1 MKYLVIICLFFLSC
15 TDDRPLD
22 TDEFEARPS
31 FETNVFQ
38 TQYSAGSINTGND
51 SIAVPNTIHDYIDV
65 NFLNEEFNADYLE
78 RLRFTVLAENSIDQP
93 QNLDF
98 IFFDNNDV
106 ETFRVTEPI
115 PAGSTGNPTL
125 KEFSVDLNTEEIE
138 IITSSVRAEFFVT
151 QPSTANNS
159 GTMQLECIVEGGYL
173 FSGE

>member
-31 FETNVFQ
+31 FVTNVFQ
-38 TQYSAGSINTGND
+38 TQYPAELINTGND
-51 SIAVPNTIHDYIDV
+51 SNTGQNKLRDFIDV
-65 NFLNEEFNADYLE
+65 DFLNEEFNADYLE

-98 IFFDNNDV
+98 IFFDNNDL